1 MAADTGN
8 VVVAVRCR
16 PLNSR
21 ERTRGAS
28 CLVSMAGQQTILE
41 QPTTE
46 ETVAKAKGRRKRA
59 YTFDYSFWTA
69 GDISSPKY
77 ASQEVVF
84 EDIGQAVLN
93 HALSGYHCCVFAYGQ
108 TGSGKSYTMMGTS
121 GREAGLIPRICEQL
135 FASMASNADYHV
147 EVSYLEIY
155 NERVRDLLN
164 PGSSGKNLRVRE
176 HPALGPYVEDLTMA
190 AVSSYAEVFA
200 HMSQGNKART
210 VAATNMNEASSR
222 SHAVFTITLTMRT
235 HSKEGISERVSRI
248 RLVDLAGSERAS
260 STLATGARLKEGA
273 KINQSLAA
281 LGKVISALAD
291 QAKHHSAEFVPYRD
305 SVLTWLLKDSL
316 GGNSRTFMIAT
327 ISPAD
332 FSETLS
338 TLRYADRAKHI
349 VNQATVN
356 EDATVR
362 LVRELKEEVA
372 GLRHRLALAGSDS
385 KGGDLEDQ
393 LRANEKLMAELNQT
407 WEQKLART
415 QAVQADRER
424 ALAALGISI
433 DTNRAGLG
441 VGLHAPRDTPHL
453 VNLSEDPLMSE
464 CLVYNLKPGH
474 TTVGSGDDVDIR
486 LSASGGVAPH
496 HCYFEYCEEGG
507 GVAVHPI
514 DRAVVLV
521 NGRHIGL
528 PRVLRSGYRVI
539 IGTSFVF
546 RFNHPPQ
553 ARQERL
559 LSAEQ
564 DTFQSSA
571 PSASSDS
578 IPELE
583 PESAVADWHYAWHEA
598 HPDHASTLV
607 SSEFTP
613 VPDYSPSLWSDS
625 MSEFSDYADSAPSVT
640 TTPSATTAPR
650 SVAAVSIAGGSSS
663 SKLSASLR
671 GRAMSLSQQHQLQ
684 QRRQRR
690 NSAVVAAPE
699 DHSASY
705 DPRRARGQTVSG
717 LQNAVTTVG
726 ADEQLLTEKRLARL
740 VARQWRRYKLMK
752 VGQTMLQN
760 AIHLKEANVISK
772 ELGQKAVYQ
781 FAILRGGGAE
791 GFPVS
796 PLEPDALPALL
807 ADWDSISLGSRV
819 ERIRTLCCPTPES
832 AVPHV
837 VVKVLDI
844 ANTCWYVWSL
854 ETFLERLDKMRR
866 LSTVKGSY
874 RAHLVLEPFHAH
886 PAPRFSCIGTAI
898 YPIWPGQRS
907 YSAKIDAPV
916 VDALSGLERGRVMG
930 SLAAL
935 PIRNNAGQ
943 SSQWSLIV
951 HVKSLHGV
959 SETEMTSVH
968 CRLRLARVHGLLSS
982 PALDSSSSANDQR
995 PLSSLSGSMS
1005 AHSRECSIDLQQVTV
1020 VSSVASSDQ
1029 NSTSRFN
1036 SAPLCGFGDGP
1047 VNIHFRQQWTVD
1059 QLTDDTCVVVE
1070 FFGAAQPLALRRAFH
1085 EDVQI
1090 EQSLRALPLG
1100 GLSRQPSFVTG
1111 APQLSAS
1118 QNLLVE
1124 RLHEEELFVDS
1135 QHELVVWIRVLE
1147 LGLDGQWER
1156 APCSRAQ
1163 GSSSFLLRQGLQ
1175 RRVQLCIGHNTSQ
1188 HLRIAGVAELSIGRP
1203 TLVDEKGRTVTQCS
1217 NPGMPQLPIIDV
1229 QLADTDGRLDNR
1241 CFVTATMPWDT
1252 SVYGSTLLDMPTD
1265 RSMCVRLAMSLKL
1278 EIENGD
1284 GAIELSTDI
1293 FAQVHS
1299 RQSTIGRTSGWLSA
1313 LTENA
1318 SEIIR
1323 SGIAR
1328 ISDVIPPL
1336 LPLSEFAPLVDPV
1349 FRVFSVT
1356 LSPVNPARGGRSNLW
1371 RLNTGKKYVR
1381 GEETLLPWQPRS
1393 VQFVDE
1399 FHRLEHIEAWRL
1411 VVARTREQIEA
1422 IGPSIISTED
1432 VDVVR
1437 RFLSEDGGSVRL
1449 LTLRQER
1456 IRRRVLEAV
1465 RKIASFRCV
1474 PDSGLGLQQEPIQAS
1489 ILDSSELDEDVSMA
1503 DIKRLIRR
1511 QPRSVRP
1518 VLMQGHFCYHG
1529 WVDLLDTNAGPD
1541 QWARRWLVVERPY
1554 IFVYATKACLYLE
1567 NVINIS
1573 SARISID
1580 HHVSEMLGRQGVLA
1594 LYTNTNAYLL

>member
-1 MAADTGN
+1 
-8 VVVAVRCR
+8 
-16 PLNSR
+16 
-21 ERTRGAS
+21 
-28 CLVSMAGQQTILE
+28 MAGQQTILE
-41 QPTTE
+41 QPAE
-46 ETVAKAKGRRKRA
+46 ETVAKGRRKRG

-69 GDISSPKY
+69 GDTSSPKY

-84 EDIGQAVLN
+84 EDIGQAVLK

-121 GREAGLIPRICEQL
+121 EDAGLIPRICEQL
-135 FASMASNADYHV
+135 FASMSSSADYHV

-190 AVSSYAEVFA
+190 AVSSYAEIFA

-235 HSKEGISERVSRI
+235 HSSEGVSERVSRI

-372 GLRHRLALAGSDS
+372 GLRHRLLLAGGDS

-433 DTNRAGLG
+433 DTNSAGLG

-486 LSASGGVAPH
+486 LSASGGVAPR

-514 DRAVVLV
+514 DRALVLV
-521 NGRHIGL
+521 NGRPIGL

-553 ARQERL
+553 ARQEL
-559 LSAEQ
+559 LFSAEQ
-564 DTFQSSA
+564 DTAQSSA
-571 PSASSDS
+571 PSSDS
-578 IPELE
+578 LPELE
-583 PESAVADWHYAWHEA
+583 SSAADWHYAWHEA
-598 HPDHASTLV
+598 HPDHASTLA
-607 SSEFTP
+607 SSEFNP

-625 MSEFSDYADSAPSVT
+625 MSEFSDYADSAPS
-640 TTPSATTAPR
+640 ATAAPR
-650 SVAAVSIAGGSSS
+650 SVAAVSIAGGSSNT
-663 SKLSASLR
+663 KLSASLR
-671 GRAMSLSQQHQLQ
+671 SRAMSLSQQHQLQ

-690 NSAVVAAPE
+690 NSAIVAAPE

-705 DPRRARGQTVSG
+705 DPRRARGQTVTG
-717 LQNAVTTVG
+717 LQNAVAIVET
-726 ADEQLLTEKRLARL
+726 DEQQLVEKRLARL

-807 ADWDSISLGSRV
+807 SDWDSISLGNRV

-832 AVPHV
+832 SVPHV

-854 ETFLERLDKMRR
+854 DTFLERLDKMRR

-886 PAPRFSCIGTAI
+886 PAPRYSCIGTAI

-916 VDALSGLERGRVMG
+916 VDALSGLERGRVLG

-935 PIRNNAGQ
+935 PIRNNAGH

-968 CRLRLARVHGLLSS
+968 CLLRLARVHGLLSPTVVDS
-982 PALDSSSSANDQR
+982 PSMNDQR
-995 PLSSLSGSMS
+995 PLSSQSGSLS
-1005 AHSRECSIDLQQVTV
+1005 SHSRECSIDLQQVTV
-1020 VSSVASSDQ
+1020 VSSVASTDQ
-1029 NSTSRFN
+1029 HSASRFN
-1036 SAPLCGFGDGP
+1036 SAPLSGFGDGP

-1059 QLTDDTCVVVE
+1059 QLTDDTCVVIE

-1135 QHELVVWIRVLE
+1135 QHELVLWIRVLE

-1156 APCSRAQ
+1156 APCIRAQ
-1163 GSSSFLLRQGLQ
+1163 GSASFLLRQGLQ

-1188 HLRIAGVAELSIGRP
+1188 HLRIAGVTELSIGRP
-1203 TLVDEKGRTVTQCS
+1203 TLVDEKGRTVSQCL
-1217 NPGMPQLPIIDV
+1217 NPGMAQLPVIDV
-1229 QLADTDGRLDNR
+1229 HLADRDGRLDNR

-1265 RSMCVRLAMSLKL
+1265 RGMCVRLAMSLKL
-1278 EIENGD
+1278 EIENGE
-1284 GAIELSTDI
+1284 GLVELCTDI

-1336 LPLSEFAPLVDPV
+1336 SPPSEFAPLVDPV

-1422 IGPSIISTED
+1422 IGPSNISTED
-1432 VDVVR
+1432 VAVVQ
-1437 RFLSEDGGSVRL
+1437 RFLSEEEGSVRL

-1465 RKIASFRCV
+1465 RKIKAFRCV
-1474 PDSGLGLQQEPIQAS
+1474 PDSCLGLQQEPIQAS
-1489 ILDSSELDEDVSMA
+1489 ILDSSELEDDLSMA

-1511 QPRSVRP
+1511 QPRSIRS

-1554 IFVYATKACLYLE
+1554 IFVYATKACLYLD

-1594 LYTNTNAYLL
+1594 LYTNTNAYLLCPPADELEKWISAIDNWFYIL

>member
-1 MAADTGN
+1 
-8 VVVAVRCR
+8 
-16 PLNSR
+16 
-21 ERTRGAS
+21 
-28 CLVSMAGQQTILE
+28 MAGQQTILE

-190 AVSSYAEVFA
+190 AVSSYAEIFA

-583 PESAVADWHYAWHEA
+583 SESAVADWHYAWHEA

-1449 LTLRQER
+1449 LTLKQER

-1594 LYTNTNAYLL
+1594 